1 MMNKKDVVIVLTAL
15 LLSGFAA
22 PALAGSATTTFTV
35 TATVNPNCTI
45 SAANLGFGNYD
56 PLVANLA
63 APLNATST
71 VTVACVK
78 GTTAT
83 IGLNAG
89 LNSAQAVATT
99 RAMSSGGLTPSFL
112 SYEIYKDVNRT
123 LVWGNAGLTT
133 VSYTAASN
141 ANSIIT
147 DYGQVPAA
155 QTPPTGS
162 YTDTIT
168 ATINF

>member
-1 MMNKKDVVIVLTAL
+1 MNKKNIVIVLTAL
-15 LLSGFAA
+15 LLSALTT
-22 PALAGSATTTFTV
+22 PALAGSATATFTV

-45 SAANLGFGNYD
+45 SAANLSFGNYD

-71 VTVACVK
+71 VTVACVQ

-89 LNSAQAVATT
+89 LNSAQAVGTT
-99 RAMSSGGLTPSFL
+99 RAMTSGPGSFL
-112 SYEIYKDVNRT
+112 SYEIYKDVNHT
-123 LVWGNAGLTT
+123 TVWGNAAAAT

-141 ANSIIT
+141 ANSSIT

-155 QTPPTGS
+155 QTPTTGS